1 MKKIKEKK
9 MLRQITKLKFELT
22 RRSTFERI
30 RSESTGDANKT
41 TVKMIKS
48 NLSAIFLRTRIAA
61 KPKSQVRI
69 LHKILRITSEKSEDQ
84 TRTQC

>member
-9 MLRQITKLKFELT
+9 MLQQITKLKFELT

-48 NLSAIFLRTRIAA
+48 NLSAIFLRTRIAE
-61 KPKSQVRI
+61 KPKSQFRI
-69 LHKILRITSEKSEDQ
+69 LHKILSITSEKSEDQ

>member
-9 MLRQITKLKFELT
+9 MLQQITKLKFELT

-30 RSESTGDANKT
+30 RSESTGDANKRM
-41 TVKMIKS
+41 VKMIKS
-48 NLSAIFLRTRIAA
+48 NLSAIFLRTPIAE

-69 LHKILRITSEKSEDQ
+69 LHKILSITSEKSEDQ

>member
-1 MKKIKEKK
+1 

-48 NLSAIFLRTRIAA
+48 NLGAIFLRTRIAE

-69 LHKILRITSEKSEDQ
+69 LHKILSITSEKSEDQ